1 MKIPKECSQ
10 CICLSVILTDSV
22 HRKDKDFYPQLILEE
37 CKYVAK
43 EKNMSNYI
51 TDDINI
57 SSDDSDRENLDCFDE
72 ENSNK

>member
-10 CICLSVILTDSV
+10 CICLSVVLIDSV
-22 HRKDKDFYPQLILEE
+22 RRIDKDFYPQLILGE

>member
-1 MKIPKECSQ
+1 
-10 CICLSVILTDSV
+10 
-22 HRKDKDFYPQLILEE
+22 
-37 CKYVAK
+37 
-43 EKNMSNYI
+43 MSNYI